1 MDLESCEMWMYN
13 SLCTLLNPLFVVV
26 QPIKTITKKRR
37 GSKSDIYLF

>member
-26 QPIKTITKKRR
+26 QAIKTITKKGR
-37 GSKSDIYLF
+37 GRKSDIYLF